1 MIITDELLFALLPI
15 VAIGYTALYFTARYI
30 EYIRNEEDETE

>member
-15 VAIGYTALYFTARYI
+15 VAIGYTALYFTARFI
-30 EYIRNEEDETE
+30 EYKKRRGETE